1 MFKFKIFIAL
11 LVLIL
16 TACSTTYSNNNVT
29 NSKFPQVTGE
39 NLLKETV
46 QLPQALSKKKTILLL
61 GFQQDSQ
68 FDIDR
73 WLIGLDMTNTTID
86 VIEVPTIQGMFP
98 RMFSTQ
104 INDGM
109 RKGIPK
115 SLWAGVITVY
125 QDGDKLQQ
133 FTGNINPNNA
143 RVMLLDSDGVIRYFY
158 DQGFSVKALNALR
171 KAVKSH

>member
-1 MFKFKIFIAL
+1 MSKIISVL
-11 LVLIL
+11 LVVML
-16 TACSTTYSNNNVT
+16 TACSTTYPNKNVT
-29 NSKFPQVTGE
+29 EQTFPSVTGE

-46 QLPQALSKKKTILLL
+46 QLPQAVKQKVTVLLL
-61 GFQQDSQ
+61 GYQQDSQ

-104 INDGM
+104 INNGM

-125 QDGDKLQQ
+125 RDGDKLQQ
-133 FTGNINPNNA
+133 FTGNTNPNNA
-143 RVMLLDSDGVIRYFY
+143 RVVLLDKNGVIQYFY
-158 DQGFSVKALNALR
+158 DQGFSVSALNALR
-171 KAVKSH
+171 DEIKGIK